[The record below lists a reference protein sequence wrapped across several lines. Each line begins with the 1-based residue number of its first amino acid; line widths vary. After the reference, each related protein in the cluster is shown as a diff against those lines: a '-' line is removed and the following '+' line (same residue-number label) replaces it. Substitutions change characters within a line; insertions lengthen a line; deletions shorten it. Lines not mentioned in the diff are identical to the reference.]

1 MGLFDGA
8 FGGMEEGKGGFG
20 KAEAFAGIMLSAV
33 ACDGH
38 ISDEEAHSLGTVA
51 SRMKLFE
58 QINGQKW
65 NRMIDKLMGVLKRD
79 GVEVLLDKSA
89 AALPEDLHDTAFA
102 VACNLVLADQGIED
116 EEKQFL
122 SNLQKRLGLD
132 REMSLKI
139 FKVMVIKN
147 RG

>member
-1 MGLFDGA
+1 MGLFDEA
-8 FGGMEEGKGGFG
+8 FSGMEGKSGFG

-38 ISDEEAHSLGTVA
+38 ISDEEGHSLGTVA
-51 SRMKLFE
+51 NRMKLFE

-65 NRMIDKLMGVLKRD
+65 NRMIDRLMGVLKRD
-79 GVEVLLDKSA
+79 GVEALVEKSVD
-89 AALPEDLHDTAFA
+89 ALPEELHDTAFA

-116 EEKQFL
+116 EEKQYL
-122 SNLQKRLGLD
+122 SMLQRKLGLD
-132 REMSLKI
+132 RETALKI

>member
-1 MGLFDGA
+1 MGLFDNA
-8 FGGMEEGKGGFG
+8 FGDMGSKGEFG
-20 KAEAFAGIMLSAV
+20 KADAFAGIMISAV

-38 ISDEEAHSLGTVA
+38 ISDEEVQGLGTIA

-65 NRMIDKLMGVLKRD
+65 NRMIDRLLGILKRD
-79 GVEVLLDKSA
+79 GVDVLLDKSCR
-89 AALPEDLHDTAFA
+89 ALPKEMHDTAFA
-102 VACNLVLADQGIED
+102 AACDLVLADQGIED
-116 EEKQFL
+116 EEKQYL
-122 SNLQKRLGLD
+122 SNLQKKLALD
-132 REMSLKI
+132 RDQALKI

>member
-1 MGLFDGA
+1 MGLFDDA
-8 FGGMEEGKGGFG
+8 FSDLEAGKAGLN

-51 SRMKLFE
+51 NRMKLFAD
-58 QINGQKW
+58 INGQKW

-79 GVEVLLDKSA
+79 GVEMLLDKSA
-89 AALPEDLHDTAFA
+89 ASLPQDLHDTAFA

-116 EEKQFL
+116 EEKQYL
-122 SNLQKRLGLD
+122 SALQKKLGLD
-132 REMSLKI
+132 RELALKI